1 MKTEGIKMTQ
11 HFQNQQQIKTRKA
24 VLVLMKHSAPP
35 LVLYVDEPEELY
47 EDLKTAIKSANQ
59 SMPKLIEKQ
68 AKGPVK
74 NFVVLDTQLAG
85 VALQEEN
92 YL

>member
-1 MKTEGIKMTQ
+1 MTQ
-11 HFQNQQQIKTRKA
+11 HFPNGQQIKTRKA
-24 VLVLMKHSAPP
+24 VLILMKHSAPP

-47 EDLKTAIKSANQ
+47 EELKTAIKTANNA
-59 SMPKLIEKQ
+59 MPKMIEKQ

-74 NFVVLDTQLAG
+74 NFCVLDTQLAG
-85 VALQEEN
+85 VAIQEEN

>member
-1 MKTEGIKMTQ
+1 MTQ
-11 HFQNQQQIKTRKA
+11 HFQNAQQVKTRKS

-35 LVLYVDEPEELY
+35 LVLYVDNPEELY
-47 EDLKTAIKSANQ
+47 EDLQKAIKSAN
-59 SMPKLIEKQ
+59 SAMPKLIEKQ

-74 NFVVLDTQLAG
+74 NFAILDTQLAG
-85 VALQEEN
+85 VAIQEET

>member
-1 MKTEGIKMTQ
+1 MTQ
-11 HFQNQQQIKTRKA
+11 HFQNTPQVKTRKS

-35 LVLYVDEPEELY
+35 LVLYSDTPEELY
-47 EDLKTAIKSANQ
+47 EDLKNVIKTANNA
-59 SMPKLIEKQ
+59 MPKLIERQ

-74 NFVVLDTQLAG
+74 DFAVLDTQLAG
-85 VALQEEN
+85 VAIQEES

>member
-1 MKTEGIKMTQ
+1 MTQ
-11 HFQNQQQIKTRKA
+11 HFQNQQQIKTRKS

-35 LVLYVDEPEELY
+35 LVLYVDEPEQLY
-47 EDLKTAIKSANQ
+47 EELKIAIKSANQ
-59 SMPKLIEKQ
+59 AMPKLIEKQ

-74 NFVVLDTQLAG
+74 DFSVLDTQLAG
-85 VALQEEN
+85 VAIQEEN

>member
-1 MKTEGIKMTQ
+1 MSQ
-11 HFQNQQQIKTRKA
+11 HFQNTPQVKTRKA

-35 LVLYVDEPEELY
+35 LVLYVDNPEELY
-47 EDLKTAIKSANQ
+47 EDLKKAIKSANV
-59 SMPKLIEKQ
+59 SMPKIIEKQ

-74 NFVVLDTQLAG
+74 NFCLLDTQIAG

>member
-1 MKTEGIKMTQ
+1 MTQ
-11 HFQNQQQIKTRKA
+11 HFQNSPQVKTRKS

-35 LVLYVDEPEELY
+35 VVLYVDNPEGLYDEL
-47 EDLKTAIKSANQ
+47 KAAIKSANN

-74 NFVVLDTQLAG
+74 NFVVLDSQLAG
-85 VALQEEN
+85 VAIQEEN

>member
-1 MKTEGIKMTQ
+1 MTQ
-11 HFQNQQQIKTRKA
+11 HFQNSPQVKTRKA

-35 LVLYVDEPEELY
+35 LVLYVDNPEELY
-47 EDLKTAIKSANQ
+47 EDLKKAIKTSNTA
-59 SMPKLIEKQ
+59 MPKLIEKT

-74 NFVVLDTQLAG
+74 NFCVLDTQLAG

>member
-1 MKTEGIKMTQ
+1 MTQ
-11 HFQNQQQIKTRKA
+11 HFQNQPQVKTRKA

-35 LVLYVDEPEELY
+35 LVLYVDEPEALY
-47 EDLKTAIKSANQ
+47 EDLKAAIKTANN
-59 SMPKLIEKQ
+59 SMPKLIERQ

-74 NFVVLDTQLAG
+74 NLSVLDTQLAG
-85 VALQEEN
+85 VAIQEET

>member
-1 MKTEGIKMTQ
+1 MTQ
-11 HFQNQQQIKTRKA
+11 HFQNTPQVKSRKA

-35 LVLYVDEPEELY
+35 LVLYVDNPEELY
-47 EDLKTAIKSANQ
+47 EELKTAIKSANTA
-59 SMPKLIEKQ
+59 MPKIIEKT

-74 NFVVLDTQLAG
+74 NFSVLDTQLAG
-85 VALQEEN
+85 VAIQEEN

>member
-1 MKTEGIKMTQ
+1 MTQ
-11 HFQNQQQIKTRKA
+11 HFQNSQQIKVRKA

-35 LVLYVDEPEELY
+35 LVLYVDNPEELY
-47 EDLKTAIKSANQ
+47 EDLKAAIKSAN
-59 SMPKLIEKQ
+59 SAMPKLIEKT

-74 NFVVLDTQLAG
+74 NFSVLDTQLAG
-85 VALQEEN
+85 VAIQEEN

>member
-1 MKTEGIKMTQ
+1 MTQ
-11 HFQNQQQIKTRKA
+11 HYQNQPQVKSRKS

-35 LVLYVDEPEELY
+35 LVLYVDNPEELY
-47 EDLKTAIKSANQ
+47 DELKAAIKSANNA
-59 SMPKLIEKQ
+59 MPKLIEKQ

-74 NFVVLDTQLAG
+74 DFSVLDTQLAG
-85 VALQEEN
+85 VAIQEEN

>member
-1 MKTEGIKMTQ
+1 MTQ
-11 HFQNQQQIKTRKA
+11 HFQNSPQVKTRKA
-24 VLVLMKHSAPP
+24 VLILMKHSAPP
-35 LVLYVDEPEELY
+35 LVLYVDNPEELY
-47 EDLKTAIKSANQ
+47 EDLKQAIRTANN

-74 NFVVLDTQLAG
+74 NLSVLDTQLAG
-85 VALQEEN
+85 VALQEEQ